1 MRLLLLAV
9 GSRQPDWVNNGFNE
23 YSRRFPPH
31 LNLHLQEIAAAKR
44 SKNTVTD
51 RIKQEEGER
60 LLKTIPHDALVVAL
74 DELGKTVSTRGL
86 ADKLADWQYT
96 GRDIVFLIGGADGL
110 STDCLQRADWQWSLS
125 PLTLPHG
132 LVRILVAEQLY
143 RAHSLLEGHPYHR
156 GT

>member
-9 GSRQPDWVNNGFNE
+9 GSRQPDWVQNGFDE

-31 LNLHLQEIAAAKR
+31 LTLHLQEIAAAKR

-51 RIKQEEGER
+51 RIKQEEGGR
-60 LLKTIPHDALVVAL
+60 LLKTIPQDALVIAL
-74 DELGKTVSTRGL
+74 DEHGQAVSTRGL
-86 ADKLADWQYT
+86 ADKLTEWRHI
-96 GRDIVFLIGGADGL
+96 GRDIVYLIGGADGL
-110 STDCLQRADWQWSLS
+110 AADCLERADWRWSLS

-143 RAHSLLEGHPYHR
+143 RANSLLEGHPYHR
-156 GT
+156 E

>member
-31 LNLHLQEIAAAKR
+31 LTFHLQEIAAAKR
-44 SKNTVTD
+44 SKNTATD

-60 LLKTIPHDALVVAL
+60 LLKALPHDALVVAL
-74 DELGKTVSTRGL
+74 DEHGKTVSTRGL
-86 ADKLADWQYT
+86 ADKLADWQHT

-110 STDCLQRADWQWSLS
+110 AADCLQRTDWHWSLS

-132 LVRILVAEQLY
+132 LVRIMVAEQLY

-156 GT
+156 E